1 MLCVLCR
8 EGYGLWWCAA
18 VGRVVPDV
26 QFSPPLPEPVPAGR
40 MGDANQGVVLTRTY
54 LTGRTMSPV
63 GRPAVLKRLPPLPL
77 SRRV

>member
-1 MLCVLCR
+1 M
-8 EGYGLWWCAA
+8 
-18 VGRVVPDV
+18 GRVVPDV

-63 GRPAVLKRLPPLPL
+63 GRPALLMREPDMGLWA
-77 SRRV
+77 